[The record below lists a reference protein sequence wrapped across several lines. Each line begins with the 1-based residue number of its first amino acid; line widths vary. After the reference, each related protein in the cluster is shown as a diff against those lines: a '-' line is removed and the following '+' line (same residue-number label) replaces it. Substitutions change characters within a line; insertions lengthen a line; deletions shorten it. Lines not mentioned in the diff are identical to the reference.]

1 MGISSLKEKLKR
13 YLKQALMNREVLR
26 LAIPNIIS
34 NLSVPL
40 LSAVDTILMG
50 HISSAH
56 LAALGL
62 ASMMFVFLYGN
73 FGFLRMGTTGITA
86 QAYGQED
93 DKLIANTLSRAL
105 IVAIMIALPLMLFQ
119 SQIFS
124 VAAYLM
130 NVEVSYHDKVTAY
143 FDIRIYTA
151 PAVFFQY
158 AIFGWF
164 FGMQN
169 ATYPLIITLFIN
181 IVNIVLSYYFVN
193 TLGLGIEG
201 AAYGTLIAQYAG
213 VGLSLIMILKYKGL
227 LKNITYHDSFQKSH
241 FYRFISVN
249 KDIFIRTVALTFVLA
264 FFYSQ
269 SAKEGEQT
277 LSIMILLLQFLIW
290 SSFAMDGFANAA
302 ESLVGKYYG
311 AKDWVQFRKA
321 IRYSFYWGGGFA
333 LFFTLVYYFG
343 GRTIL
348 ELYTNQSEL
357 IEQAMPFMFLVAVM
371 PLLSF
376 TAFIWDGVFIGMTAS
391 KSMRN
396 AVILSMLLFLVVFY
410 LTKEINYAW
419 ALWSSFILFF
429 VFRGGIQ
436 TWMFWKQGRGLS

>member
-1 MGISSLKEKLKR
+1 
-13 YLKQALMNREVLR
+13 MNRQILR

-50 HISSAH
+50 HLSSAH

-86 QAYGQED
+86 QAYGKED
-93 DKLIANTLSRAL
+93 AKLMANTLSRAIL
-105 IVAIMIALPLMLFQ
+105 IAIMIALVLILSQ
-119 SQIFS
+119 SFILTTAS
-124 VAAYLM
+124 YLM
-130 NVEVSYHDKVTAY
+130 NVEESYAHMVTTY

-151 PAVFFQY
+151 PAVFLQY
-158 AIFGWF
+158 AMMGWF
-164 FGMQN
+164 FGVQN
-169 ATYPLIITLFIN
+169 AIYPLIITVFIN

-193 TLGLGIEG
+193 VLQMGIEG
-201 AAYGTLIAQYAG
+201 AAYGTLIAQYSG
-213 VGLSLIMILKYKGL
+213 VILGFIMILKYKGI
-227 LKNITYHDSFQKSH
+227 LKNITYHDSVQKSH
-241 FYRFISVN
+241 LLSFLNVN
-249 KDIFIRTVALTFVLA
+249 KDIFIRTTALTFVLA

-269 SAKEGEQT
+269 SAKEGEET

-290 SSFAMDGFANAA
+290 MSFAVDGFANAA

-311 AKDWVQFRKA
+311 AKDWVHFRKA
-321 IRYSFYWGGGFA
+321 VRYSFYWGGGFA
-333 LFFTLVYYFG
+333 LFFSLVYHFG
-343 GRTIL
+343 GRSIL
-348 ELYTNQSEL
+348 TLYTNQTEL
-357 IEQAMPFMFLVAVM
+357 IEQAMPYMFLVTLM

-376 TAFIWDGVFIGMTAS
+376 AAFIWDGVFIGMTAS

-396 AVILSMLLFLVVFY
+396 AVILSMVLFLAVFY
-410 LTKEINYAW
+410 LNKDYNYTW

-436 TWMFWKQGRGLS
+436 TWMFYKAGRGLK

>member
-1 MGISSLKEKLKR
+1 
-13 YLKQALMNREVLR
+13 MNREILR

-34 NLSVPL
+34 NISVPL

-62 ASMMFVFLYGN
+62 ATMMFVFLYGN

-105 IVAIMIALPLMLFQ
+105 IVAFMIALPLILFQ
-119 SQIFS
+119 SQILS
-124 VAAYLM
+124 LASYLM
-130 NVEVSYHDKVTAY
+130 NVETSYADMVTAY

-169 ATYPLIITLFIN
+169 ATYPLIITIFIN
-181 IVNIVLSYYFVN
+181 IVNVIFSYYFVN

-213 VGLSLIMILKYKGL
+213 VILSLIMIVKYKGI
-227 LKNITYHDSFQKSH
+227 LKNITFHDSLHRSELL
-241 FYRFISVN
+241 RFISIN
-249 KDIFIRTVALTFVLA
+249 KDIFIRTVALTFVFA

-277 LSIMILLLQFLIW
+277 LSIMILLLQFLVW

-311 AKDWVQFRKA
+311 AKDWVHFRKA
-321 IRYSFYWGGGFA
+321 IRHSFYWGGGFS
-333 LFFTLVYYFG
+333 LFFALVYYFG

-348 ELYTNQSEL
+348 ELYTNQTEL
-357 IEQAMPFMFLVAVM
+357 IEQALPFMFLVALM

-376 TAFIWDGVFIGMTAS
+376 AAFIWDGIFIGMTAS

-396 AVILSMLLFLVVFY
+396 AVMLSMLLFLIVFY

-436 TWMFWKQGRGLS
+436 SWMFYNRGRGLL

>member
-1 MGISSLKEKLKR
+1 
-13 YLKQALMNREVLR
+13 MNREILR
-26 LAIPNIIS
+26 LAIPNIVS

-50 HISSAH
+50 HISSSH

-86 QAYGQED
+86 QAYGQKNK
-93 DKLIANTLSRAL
+93 KLIANTLSRAL
-105 IVAIMIALPLMLFQ
+105 IVACLIALPLILFQ

-124 VAAYLM
+124 VASYLM
-130 NVEVSYHDKVTAY
+130 NVESSYHDKVAAY

-164 FGMQN
+164 FGLQN
-169 ATYPLIITLFIN
+169 ATYPLIITIFIN
-181 IVNIVLSYYFVN
+181 IVNIILSYYFVN
-193 TLGLGIEG
+193 TLGFGIEG
-201 AAYGTLIAQYAG
+201 AAYGTLVAQYAG
-213 VGLSLIMILKYKGL
+213 VVLGLVMMVKYKEIL
-227 LKNITYHDSFQKSH
+227 RHISYQDSFQKSH
-241 FYRFISVN
+241 FYRFVSVN

-290 SSFAMDGFANAA
+290 SSFALDGFANAA

-311 AKDWVQFRKA
+311 AKDWVNFKKV
-321 IRYSFYWGGGFA
+321 ILYSFYWGGGFA
-333 LFFTLVYYFG
+333 LLFALVYHFA
-343 GRTIL
+343 GRSIL
-348 ELYTNQSEL
+348 ELYTNQNEL
-357 IEQAMPFMFLVAVM
+357 IEDALPFMFLVALM
-371 PLLSF
+371 PVLSF
-376 TAFIWDGVFIGMTAS
+376 AAFIWDGVFIGMTAS

-396 AVILSMLLFLVVFY
+396 AVLLSMFLFVAVFY
-410 LTKEINYAW
+410 VTREINYAW
-419 ALWSSFILFF
+419 SLWSSFILFF
-429 VFRGGIQ
+429 LFRGGIQ
-436 TWMFWKQGRGLS
+436 TWMFYKSGKLLS

>member
-1 MGISSLKEKLKR
+1 
-13 YLKQALMNREVLR
+13 MNREVLR

-93 DKLIANTLSRAL
+93 EKLIANTLSRAL
-105 IVAIMIALPLMLFQ
+105 IVAIMIALPLILLQ

-124 VAAYLM
+124 AAAYLM
-130 NVEVSYHDKVTAY
+130 NVEESYADMVTAY

-151 PAVFFQY
+151 PAVFLQY

-169 ATYPLIITLFIN
+169 ATYPLIITVFIN
-181 IVNIVLSYYFVN
+181 IVNIILSYYFVN

-201 AAYGTLIAQYAG
+201 AAYGTLIAQYSG
-213 VGLSLIMILKYKGL
+213 LLLSLIMIVKYKGVL
-227 LKNITYHDSFQKSH
+227 QNITYHDSLQKSE
-241 FYRFISVN
+241 FFRFININ

-290 SSFAMDGFANAA
+290 SSFALDGFANAA

-311 AKDWVQFRKA
+311 AKDWIHFRKA

-333 LFFTLVYYFG
+333 LFFALVYHFG
-343 GRTIL
+343 GRAIL

-357 IEQAMPFMFLVAVM
+357 IEQALPFMFLVALM

-376 TAFIWDGVFIGMTAS
+376 AAFIWDGIFIGMTAS

-396 AVILSMLLFLVVFY
+396 AVILSMLLFLAVFY
-410 LTKEINYAW
+410 LTKDINYAW

-436 TWMFWKQGRGLS
+436 TWMFWKKGRGLL